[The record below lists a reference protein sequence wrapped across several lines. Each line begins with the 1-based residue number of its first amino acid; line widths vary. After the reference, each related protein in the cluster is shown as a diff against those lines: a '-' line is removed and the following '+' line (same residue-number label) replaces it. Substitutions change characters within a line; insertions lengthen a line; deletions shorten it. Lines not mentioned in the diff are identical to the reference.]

1 MNKAQKRTWLCLVI
15 SLAGISLGAAAVT
28 LIKIMQLNMANTD
41 HHTTFRLLS
50 LLLTIP
56 LILIVIIGARFPK
69 KIFDERDKLID
80 RKANAVGIVG
90 AFVFL
95 GAASWFLG
103 VITKMGSIKVVQ
115 ITLLVYLAAFV
126 WCFISSAAGLIQY
139 GGGGKDGKK

>member
-1 MNKAQKRTWLCLVI
+1 MNKAQERTWLCLVI
-15 SLAGISLGAAAVT
+15 SLAGISLGATAVT
-28 LIKIMQLNMANTD
+28 LIKLMQLDMANTD

-50 LLLTIP
+50 LLLAIP

-69 KIFDERDKLID
+69 KNFDERDKLID
-80 RKANAVGIVG
+80 RKANAVGVVG

-103 VITKMGSIKVVQ
+103 IVTRMGSIEVVQ

-126 WCFISSAAGLIQY
+126 WYFISSAAALIQY
-139 GGGGKDGKK
+139 SWGAKDKTR